1 MTNNELEKYLD
12 TFMCAESSF
21 PFGPDALV
29 FKVKG
34 KMFAILAQREGREY
48 VTVKVKPEDG
58 EVLTDQFADITPG
71 YHTNKR
77 HWVTV
82 YYPGDV
88 EGGLIHDLC
97 ERSYELV
104 VSKLP
109 KAQRELLQG
118 GALGSV

>member
-1 MTNNELEKYLD
+1 MNNQQLATFLD
-12 TFMCAESSF
+12 TFTCAQADY

-29 FKVKG
+29 YKVKG
-34 KMFAILAQREGREY
+34 KMFAILSHREGREY
-48 VTVKVKPEDG
+48 VTVKVVPEDG
-58 EVLTDQFADITPG
+58 EVLSAQFADITPG

-88 EGGLIHDLC
+88 EDGLIEDLC
-97 ERSYELV
+97 ERSYQLV

-109 KAQRELLQG
+109 KAQRALL
-118 GALGSV
+118 A

>member
-1 MTNNELEKYLD
+1 MNNSDLAKYLD
-12 TFMCAESSF
+12 SFKCAESDY

-29 FKVKG
+29 YKVKG
-34 KMFAILAQREGREY
+34 KMFAILAEREGREY
-48 VTVKVKPEDG
+48 VTVKVVPEDG
-58 EVLTDQFADITPG
+58 EVLTSQFNDITPG

-88 EGGLIHDLC
+88 EDGLVQDLC

-104 VSKLP
+104 AKKLP
-109 KAQRELLQG
+109 KADRVELG
-118 GALGSV
+118 IS